1 MFASLLLVLSISL
14 DSFVASIA
22 YGTNKIKIPL
32 KSALIIDIV
41 SALVLGLSLTVG
53 SLLKDFIPA
62 NTAVIFSF
70 LILLGLGIYRLFE
83 CIFKGYILKR
93 SNLQKPLTFKLF
105 DFKFIMEVYA
115 DETKADF
122 DNSKTLSSKEAFYLS
137 MALSLDSLA
146 VGFGCSLIYI
156 NPIEVIVVCLIAGIM
171 AIYIGGFI
179 GRKFVEK
186 LNLDLSWLSGVLLII
201 LAFMR
206 IL

>member
-1 MFASLLLVLSISL
+1 MFSSLLLVLSISL

-41 SALVLGLSLTVG
+41 SALVLCFSLAIG
-53 SLLKDFIPA
+53 SLLKDFIPG

-70 LILLGLGIYRLFE
+70 IILLGLGIYRLFE

-93 SNLQKPLTFKLF
+93 SNSEKPLTFKLF
-105 DFKFIMEVYA
+105 DFKFVMEVYA
-115 DETKADF
+115 NETKADF
-122 DNSKTLSSKEAFYLS
+122 DNSKVLTPKEAFYLS

-146 VGFGCSLIYI
+146 VGFGSSLISI
-156 NPIEVIVVCLIAGIM
+156 NILEVMIICLIAGII
-171 AIYIGGFI
+171 AISLGVFI

-186 LNLDLSWLSGVLLII
+186 VDFDLSWLSGVILIV

>member
-32 KSALIIDIV
+32 KSALIINIV
-41 SALVLGLSLTVG
+41 SALFLGFSLAIG
-53 SLLKDFIPA
+53 SIIKDFIPG
-62 NTAVIFSF
+62 NLAVIFSF
-70 LILLGLGIYRLFE
+70 TILLGLGIYRLFE

-93 SNLQKPLTFKLF
+93 SSLQKPLTFKLF
-105 DFKFIMEVYA
+105 DFKFVMEVYA

-122 DNSKTLSSKEAFYLS
+122 DNSKTLSPKESFYLS
-137 MALSLDSLA
+137 LALSLDSLA
-146 VGFGCSLIYI
+146 VGFGSSLISI
-156 NPIEVIVVCLIAGIM
+156 NLIEIIFFCLITGI
-171 AIYIGGFI
+171 ISISLGVFI

-186 LNLDLSWLSGVLLII
+186 VNFNLSWLSGVLLIV

>member
-41 SALVLGLSLTVG
+41 SALVLGFSLAIG
-53 SLLKDFIPA
+53 SIAKDFIPG
-62 NTAVIFSF
+62 NIAVIFSF
-70 LILLGLGIYRLFE
+70 TILVGLGIYRLFE
-83 CIFKGYILKR
+83 CIFKGYILKH
-93 SNLQKPLTFKLF
+93 SNSHKPLTFKLF
-105 DFKFIMEVYA
+105 DFKFVMEVYA

-122 DNSKTLSSKEAFYLS
+122 DNSKILSPKEAFYLS
-137 MALSLDSLA
+137 LALSLDSLA
-146 VGFGCSLIYI
+146 VGFGSSLITI
-156 NPIEVIVVCLIAGIM
+156 NLIEVIFFCLITGI
-171 AIYIGGFI
+171 ISILLGVFI

-186 LNLDLSWLSGVLLII
+186 VNFNLSWLSGVLLIV

>member
-1 MFASLLLVLSISL
+1 MLSSLLLVLSISL

-22 YGTNKIKIPL
+22 YGTNKIKIPF

-41 SALVLGLSLTVG
+41 SALVLCFSLAIG
-53 SLLKDFIPA
+53 SILKDFIPG

-70 LILLGLGIYRLFE
+70 IILLGLGVYRLFE
-83 CIFKGYILKR
+83 CIFKGYIVKR
-93 SNLQKPLTFKLF
+93 SNSQKPLTFKLF
-105 DFKFIMEVYA
+105 DFKFVMEVYA

-122 DNSKTLSSKEAFYLS
+122 DNSKILSSKEAFYLS
-137 MALSLDSLA
+137 LALSLDSLA
-146 VGFGCSLIYI
+146 VGFGSSLIAVNI
-156 NPIEVIVVCLIAGIM
+156 MEVMIICLIAGII
-171 AIYIGGFI
+171 AISFGVFI

-186 LNLDLSWLSGVLLII
+186 VNFDLSWLSGVLLII

>member
-41 SALVLGLSLTVG
+41 SALVLGFSLAIG
-53 SLLKDFIPA
+53 SIIKDFIPG
-62 NTAVIFSF
+62 NIAVIFSF
-70 LILLGLGIYRLFE
+70 TILLWLGIYRLFE

-93 SNLQKPLTFKLF
+93 SNSHKPLTFKLF
-105 DFKFIMEVYA
+105 DFKFVMEVYA
-115 DETKADF
+115 DEIKADF
-122 DNSKTLSSKEAFYLS
+122 DNSKTLSPKEAFYLS
-137 MALSLDSLA
+137 LALSLDSLA
-146 VGFGCSLIYI
+146 VGFGSSLITI
-156 NPIEVIVVCLIAGIM
+156 NLIQVIFFCLITGI
-171 AIYIGGFI
+171 ISILLGVFI

-186 LNLDLSWLSGVLLII
+186 VNFNLSWFSGVLLIV

>member
-1 MFASLLLVLSISL
+1 MFSSLLLVLSISI

-41 SALVLGLSLTVG
+41 SALVLGFSLTIGTVI
-53 SLLKDFIPA
+53 KDFIPG
-62 NTAVIFSF
+62 NIAVIFSF
-70 LILLGLGIYRLFE
+70 IILLGLGIYRLFE
-83 CIFKGYILKR
+83 YAFKGYILKR
-93 SNLQKPLTFKLF
+93 SNSNKPLTFKLF
-105 DFKFIMEVYA
+105 DFKFVMEVYA

-122 DNSKTLSSKEAFYLS
+122 DNSKSLSPKEAFYLS
-137 MALSLDSLA
+137 LALSLDSLA
-146 VGFGCSLIYI
+146 VGFGSSLIAV
-156 NPIEVIVVCLIAGIM
+156 NVIEVILMCLITGII
-171 AIYIGGFI
+171 AISLGVFI

-186 LNLDLSWLSGVLLII
+186 INIDLSWLSGALLII